1 MNIKIIGIIGIIIS
15 LISIIKERKNYI
27 ILLLTFELFLIN
39 IALLFISSS
48 LLTDDFSGILLAL
61 YILLLGAIE
70 SALGL
75 TLLIL
80 YRKFN
85 S

>member
-1 MNIKIIGIIGIIIS
+1 MNIKVIGIIGIIIS
-15 LISIIKERKNYI
+15 LINIIKERKNYI

-48 LLTDDFSGILLAL
+48 LLTDDFTGILLAL

>member
-48 LLTDDFSGILLAL
+48 LLADDFTGILLAL

>member
-39 IALLFISSS
+39 IALLFIYSS
-48 LLTDDFSGILLAL
+48 LLSDDFTGILLAL